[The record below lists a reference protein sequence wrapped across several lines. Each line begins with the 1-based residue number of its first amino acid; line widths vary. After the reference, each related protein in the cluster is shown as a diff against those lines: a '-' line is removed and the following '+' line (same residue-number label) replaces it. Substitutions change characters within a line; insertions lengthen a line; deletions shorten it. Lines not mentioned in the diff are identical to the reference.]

1 MESHFLRKPTSKRL
15 HAITFQFNVDDGIIT
30 REFARTCISTCNHL
44 RYLNLENGNF
54 EELPSSICN
63 LKQLRLLFLGYN
75 KRLKKLPDSICELQS
90 LLYLYL
96 NGCLELGD
104 LPKKM
109 KRLISLRELSLT
121 TKRMS
126 LQESG
131 IQYLENLEFLGICN
145 CQNLRVIFEGAC
157 RLTCLRKLEIVD
169 CVGPISLPFVE
180 LIALESLVL
189 NNCKFKLT
197 QDNKSKFPLNLR
209 TLSIKN
215 SEQVVELLQCLNE
228 SAYSLEFF
236 AVYDCPSFTAIP
248 VWLPNHIRLR
258 VIRLIQC
265 PNLSSIPQEFQSLI
279 ALKEL
284 RIEYC
289 GELSERCRPTIG
301 KDWPNIAHIPRIELD
316 LEWVQW
322 MED

>member
-109 KRLISLRELSLT
+109 KRLISLRQLIVT
-121 TKRMS
+121 TKQMS

-131 IQYLENLEFLGICN
+131 IQYLENLELLAFRK
-145 CQNLRVIFEGAC
+145 CQNLRILFEGAC
-157 RLTCLRKLEIVD
+157 RLTCLRRSEIVD
-169 CVGPISLPFVE
+169 CARPISLPFGE
-180 LIALESLVL
+180 LIALESLL
-189 NNCKFKLT
+189 LINCKLKLT
-197 QDNKSKFPLNLR
+197 QDNKSKFPSNLR
-209 TLSIKN
+209 TLSIEN
-215 SEQVVELLQCLNE
+215 SEQVVELLQCLDE
-228 SAYSLEFF
+228 SAYSLEFLLF
-236 AVYDCPSFTAIP
+236 MTVRALRPYQYGCPITY
-248 VWLPNHIRLR
+248 V
-258 VIRLIQC
+258 
-265 PNLSSIPQEFQSLI
+265 
-279 ALKEL
+279 
-284 RIEYC
+284 
-289 GELSERCRPTIG
+289 SE
-301 KDWPNIAHIPRIELD
+301 
-316 LEWVQW
+316 
-322 MED
+322 